1 MYELHILSTEVGR
14 VDTVQDVS
22 IDIPIN
28 AVRFPRKSVKKTP
41 PLERLKSRYNL
52 EDNVRY
58 LTREYPRNT
67 GNTIDRICE
76 KSLLTEEIRNNAESI
91 VLNV

>member
-28 AVRFPRKSVKKTP
+28 AVRFPGKSVKKTP

-52 EDNVRY
+52 EDNARY
-58 LTREYPRNT
+58 VTREYPAEY
-67 GNTIDRICE
+67 GKYDRQNLRKIITDRRDQ
-76 KSLLTEEIRNNAESI
+76 K
-91 VLNV
+91 

>member
-1 MYELHILSTEVGR
+1 MLNLQLHARAAYFIDRSRYR

-41 PLERLKSRYNL
+41 PLERPLKSRYNL
-52 EDNVRY
+52 SRITCVTLQENIRGI
-58 LTREYPRNT
+58 RE
-67 GNTIDRICE
+67 I
-76 KSLLTEEIRNNAESI
+76 
-91 VLNV
+91 